1 MKFSDYISIAYM
13 AIRPKTLS
21 VTVSPVMI
29 GTVMAFSSSKGH
41 FITAIACF
49 FSALLIQIG
58 TNLSN
63 DYFDFLKGS
72 DTKERI
78 GPVRVTQAGLVSPEK
93 MFYIFTFVF
102 GLSILIGVYLVIKGG
117 WPIVII
123 GILSIASGILYT
135 GGPIPI
141 GYIGLGDIF
150 VFIFFGPIALCGTFY
165 VQAMELP
172 LEVFIA
178 GMGPGFLAI
187 SLLSINNLR
196 DEPTD
201 KKSGKKTLAVRF
213 GPSFVRGEYIFT
225 FVIALLIPVFLA
237 IYIDSRWFICFSLLI
252 FIPGYFVIRSV
263 LYENGPELNKTLS
276 NTGKII
282 LLYGIIFSIG
292 WWIG

>member
-1 MKFSDYISIAYM
+1 MF
-13 AIRPKTLS
+13 L
-21 VTVSPVMI
+21 
-29 GTVMAFSSSKGH
+29 
-41 FITAIACF
+41 
-49 FSALLIQIG
+49 SALLIQIG

-78 GPVRVTQAGLVSPEK
+78 GPARVTQAGLVSPEK
-93 MFYIFTFVF
+93 MLYIFTFVF
-102 GLSILIGVYLVIKGG
+102 GLSMLIGVYLVNRGG

-172 LEVFIA
+172 FEVFIA

-213 GPSFVRGEYIFT
+213 GPSFARGEYIFT
-225 FVIALLIPVFLA
+225 FVMALLIPVFLA
-237 IYIDSRWFICFSLLI
+237 IYIDSRWFICFSLK
-252 FIPGYFVIRSV
+252 
-263 LYENGPELNKTLS
+263 N
-276 NTGKII
+276 
-282 LLYGIIFSIG
+282 IFSLER
-292 WWIG
+292 